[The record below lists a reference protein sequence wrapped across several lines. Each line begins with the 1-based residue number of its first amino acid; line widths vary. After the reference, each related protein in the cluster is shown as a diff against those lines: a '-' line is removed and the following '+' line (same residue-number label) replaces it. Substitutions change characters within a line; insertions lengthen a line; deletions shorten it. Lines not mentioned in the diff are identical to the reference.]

1 MIITIFPPE
10 NSLRNLII
18 NTILF
23 SNDSNNKG
31 ENKSD
36 NNIGLTVVEIKKEIK
51 SRYGSSATY
60 QGINKILNFLLEE
73 NIVQKNENK
82 WFVKKE
88 WLETIKNAFEQYT
101 NKESPQ
107 IYTKEMKSI
116 SFTTIGKAFE
126 FISFNIEAD
135 NLRNNGKKEFIT
147 HVKNIAFF
155 GPDKKQMEFL
165 KRFAKTTECHIIVEK
180 NNFINRLVGKYLK
193 SIGCNVYIGVL
204 RSTPHTITVYGN
216 TLYNTFGNFDLSS
229 YMTKM
234 YENIKNISNLK
245 AIKIF
250 DSLKD
255 DKRFS
260 IKFTFETDKEIV
272 DQTREFL
279 LKIAKGK
286 KI

>member
-1 MIITIFPPE
+1 MIVNIFPPE

-23 SNDSNNKG
+23 SNDNKG
-31 ENKSD
+31 LS
-36 NNIGLTVVEIKKEIK
+36 VVEIKKEIK
-51 SRYGSSATY
+51 NKHGNSATY

-73 NIVQKNENK
+73 AIVQKKGNK
-82 WFVKKE
+82 WCVKRE
-88 WLETIKNAFEQYT
+88 WLETVKNVFEQYN
-101 NKESPQ
+101 NKEGPQ
-107 IYTKEMKSI
+107 IYTKDMKSI

-126 FISFNIEAD
+126 FMSFNIEAD
-135 NLRNNGKKEFIT
+135 TLRNNGEKVFIM

-165 KRFAKTTECHIIVEK
+165 KKFAKSTECHILVEK

-193 SIGCNVYIGVL
+193 SIGYNVYIGVQ

-216 TLYNTFGNFDLSS
+216 TLYNTFGNLDLSD
-229 YMTKM
+229 YMTSM

-245 AIKIF
+245 AITVF

-260 IKFTFETDKEIV
+260 IKFTFETDKDIV
-272 DQTREFL
+272 DQTKEFL
-279 LKIAKGK
+279 LKIAKNK
-286 KI
+286 RI